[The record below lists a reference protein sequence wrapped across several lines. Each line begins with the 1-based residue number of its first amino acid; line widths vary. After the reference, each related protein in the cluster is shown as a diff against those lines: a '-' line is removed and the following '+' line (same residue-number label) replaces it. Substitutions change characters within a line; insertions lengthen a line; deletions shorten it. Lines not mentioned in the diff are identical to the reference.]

1 MGNPA
6 CKRRAPSRKGTAL
19 LAALLLTAFGCTP
32 QPSSKPLG
40 WGPLSPGMRGEEIPP
55 PHHSSNK
62 VARAAP
68 APRTATAADAGTSHA
83 AAVGAAAMG
92 GDGQKTPSADSIR
105 TGDPKTKPT
114 TAQFVGDYL
123 GEDVATYHIESLP
136 DRTETD
142 PKARLKVTTSS
153 DTSLDFELVDSSNGK
168 EICTLKGTLTDTG
181 AAIAKGQKCFEQN
194 GEEASAAATVQSG
207 TASIDQSRLVLDLDM
222 TFAMEIAGR
231 KLGGTL
237 VYHFDGKR
245 K

>member
-1 MGNPA
+1 M
-6 CKRRAPSRKGTAL
+6 RRAARRKGKAL
-19 LAALLLTAFGCTP
+19 SAALLLTAFGCTP

-40 WGPLSPGMRGEEIPP
+40 WGPLSPGMRGEESPP

-62 VARAAP
+62 VAQAAP
-68 APRTATAADAGTSHA
+68 PPRTATAADAGTSHA
-83 AAVGAAAMG
+83 AAVGAVAMG
-92 GDGQKTPSADSIR
+92 GDGQKTPSANSVR
-105 TGDPKTKPT
+105 SGDPKTKPT
-114 TAQFVGDYL
+114 AAQFVGDYL

-168 EICTLKGTLTDTG
+168 EICTLKGTLSDNDKG
-181 AAIAKGQKCFEQN
+181 ATIAKGQKCFEQN

-207 TASIDQSRLVLDLDM
+207 TASIDQSRLVFDLDM

-237 VYHFDGKR
+237 VYHFDGRR